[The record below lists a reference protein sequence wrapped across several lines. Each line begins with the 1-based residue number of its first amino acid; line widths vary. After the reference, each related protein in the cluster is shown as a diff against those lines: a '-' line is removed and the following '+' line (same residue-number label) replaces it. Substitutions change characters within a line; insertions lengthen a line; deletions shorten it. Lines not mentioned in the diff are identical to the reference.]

1 MSIIMYLVPAV
12 FSVIMLINGALR
24 YWGRIDRESAD
35 IIFPYLFPSKREER
49 NWEVS
54 QKIYGRNLLI
64 AGLLNVITEIVLI
77 PIGNQLLDGVE
88 QSATFEMLLFMFLPS
103 LVYMFGARLMVDL
116 KLRQLEKLGA

>member
-1 MSIIMYLVPAV
+1 M
-12 FSVIMLINGALR
+12 
-24 YWGRIDRESAD
+24 RIT
-35 IIFPYLFPSKREER
+35 L
-49 NWEVS
+49 
-54 QKIYGRNLLI
+54 KIYGRNLLI